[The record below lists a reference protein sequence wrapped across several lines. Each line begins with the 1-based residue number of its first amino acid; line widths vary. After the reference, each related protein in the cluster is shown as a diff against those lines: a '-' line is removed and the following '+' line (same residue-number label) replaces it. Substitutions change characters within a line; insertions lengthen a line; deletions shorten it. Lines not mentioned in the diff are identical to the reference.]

1 MSTIAHVDA
10 AAARRLIAHPSLADE
25 GPQVWAD
32 LGCGDGT
39 FTRALAAC
47 LPGGSH
53 IHAVDRDAAALRAG
67 PARAG
72 AVTIAALVH
81 DFTAEDLPLADL
93 DGVLIANALHYV
105 RDQEGWLTGLPRRM
119 RRRRLL
125 LVEYDSA
132 RANRWV
138 PYPIPLTRARTL
150 VAAAGFDRIEPL
162 GRRASVYR
170 DADLYALLATAANVQ
185 R

>member
-1 MSTIAHVDA
+1 MDA
-10 AAARRLIAHPSLADE
+10 VAARELIAHPSLVED

-32 LGCGDGT
+32 LGCGDGI

-47 LPGGSH
+47 LPAGSR
-53 IHAVDRDAAALRAG
+53 IHAVDRDASALRAIPNRVG
-67 PARAG
+67 G
-72 AVTIAALVH
+72 VAVTTVVH
-81 DFTAEDLPLADL
+81 DVTADDLPLSDL

-105 RDQEGWLTGLPRRM
+105 RDQAGWLTRLRGRLRRF
-119 RRRRLL
+119 RLL

-132 RANRWV
+132 RPNRWV
-138 PYPIPLTRARTL
+138 PYPVPLVRAEAL
-150 VAAAGFDRIEPL
+150 LAAAGFDRLEPL

-170 DADLYALLATAANVQ
+170 DADLYALLATASTPG

>member
-1 MSTIAHVDA
+1 VDA
-10 AAARRLIAHPSLADE
+10 VAARELIAHPSLVED

-47 LPGGSH
+47 LPAGSR
-53 IHAVDRDAAALRAG
+53 IHAVDRDASALRAIPNRVG
-67 PARAG
+67 G
-72 AVTIAALVH
+72 VAVTTVVH
-81 DFTAEDLPLADL
+81 DVTADDLPLSDL

-105 RDQEGWLTGLPRRM
+105 RDQAGWLTRLRGRL
-119 RRRRLL
+119 RRLRVL

-138 PYPIPLTRARTL
+138 PYPVPLVRAEAL
-150 VAAAGFDRIEPL
+150 LAAAGFDRLEPL

-170 DADLYALLATAANVQ
+170 DADLYALLATASTPG

>member
-1 MSTIAHVDA
+1 VDA
-10 AAARRLIAHPSLADE
+10 VAARRLITHPSLGGD

-47 LPGGSH
+47 LPTGSR
-53 IHAVDRDAAALRAG
+53 IHAIDRDASALRAIPSRLG
-67 PARAG
+67 GVAIE
-72 AVTIAALVH
+72 TLVH
-81 DFTAEDLPLADL
+81 DITADDLPLSNL
-93 DGVLIANALHYV
+93 DGVLMANALHYV
-105 RDQEGWLTGLPRRM
+105 RDQAGWLTRLRGRLRRL
-119 RRRRLL
+119 RLL

-138 PYPIPLTRARTL
+138 PYPVPLVRAEAL
-150 VAAAGFDRIEPL
+150 LAAAGFDRMEPL

-170 DADLYALLATAANVQ
+170 DADLYAVLATASTPGDDAP
-185 R
+185 

>member
-1 MSTIAHVDA
+1 VDA
-10 AAARRLIAHPSLADE
+10 VAARELIAHPSLLED

-47 LPGGSH
+47 LPAGSR
-53 IHAVDRDAAALRAG
+53 IHAVDRDASALRAIPNRVG
-67 PARAG
+67 G
-72 AVTIAALVH
+72 VAVTTVIH
-81 DFTAEDLPLADL
+81 DVTADDLPLSDL

-105 RDQEGWLTGLPRRM
+105 RDQAGWLTRLRGRLRRL
-119 RRRRLL
+119 RLL

-138 PYPIPLTRARTL
+138 PYPVPLVRAEAL
-150 VAAAGFDRIEPL
+150 LASAGFDRLEPL

-170 DADLYALLATAANVQ
+170 DADLYALLATASTPG

>member
-1 MSTIAHVDA
+1 MDA
-10 AAARRLIAHPSLADE
+10 VAARELIAHPSLVED

-47 LPGGSH
+47 LPAGSR
-53 IHAVDRDAAALRAG
+53 IHAVDRDASALRAIPNRVG
-67 PARAG
+67 G
-72 AVTIAALVH
+72 VAVTTVVH
-81 DFTAEDLPLADL
+81 DVTADDLPLSDL

-105 RDQEGWLTGLPRRM
+105 RDQAGWLTRLRGRL
-119 RRRRLL
+119 RRLRVL

-138 PYPIPLTRARTL
+138 PYPVPLVRAEAL
-150 VAAAGFDRIEPL
+150 LAAAGFDRWEPL

-170 DADLYALLATAANVQ
+170 DADLYALLATASTPG